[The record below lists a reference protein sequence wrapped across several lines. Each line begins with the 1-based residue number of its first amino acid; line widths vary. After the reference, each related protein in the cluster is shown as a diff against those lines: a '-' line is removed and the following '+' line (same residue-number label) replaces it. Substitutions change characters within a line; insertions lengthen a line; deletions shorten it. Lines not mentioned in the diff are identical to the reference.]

1 MKAGV
6 GLVLEEAAAEAQDA
20 DKLWPIADG
29 GLGGGKTGEELN
41 AEGKRN
47 TSYSQ
52 QSQPWC
58 WWGVGQAFIKM
69 L

>member
-1 MKAGV
+1 V
-6 GLVLEEAAAEAQDA
+6 NTQDDD
-20 DKLWPIADG
+20 DKTPLDWAIQFKKPEIIP
-29 GLGGGKTGEELN
+29 LLRKHGGKTGGELK

-58 WWGVGQAFIKM
+58 WWGDYRFNQYNH
-69 L
+69 